1 MKIKVNSSELNRMM
15 KTISKCIGNR
25 DMAYGNIEVIYDNNM
40 LTLRGTNGQF
50 AAVMYTPVMGGDGET
65 FGVDGEMFGKVCAL
79 CKGDVEIVTEGSSCI
94 IRGAGRTRLP
104 IVKANI
110 PNFVRPDYDAS
121 AKVLAQDFAK
131 CFSSVEHAICTD
143 QSNARIALTGVNV
156 EIGDDSIKMVTLDGF
171 MLAIES
177 AKCSG
182 EDAKMIVPGAFMRL
196 IKDSTVNG
204 EEITLTTDG
213 HRIMAQTEGMMIA
226 CPLLI
231 SDFPDYNR
239 ILPTDFRTECLV
251 DADNLR
257 TILKNSAV
265 VCSANK
271 LVKFEIEDNHIKI
284 SGNSEQADYEA
295 VLECETRGENLKIAF
310 NLEYI
315 LDTIGSV
322 GSEEIIMK
330 FNTPSSPCV
339 VRSKTAQGIRLVLP
353 VRVMG

>member
-1 MKIKVNSSELNRMM
+1 MKIKVHSSELNRMM
-15 KTISKCIGNR
+15 RTISKCIDGR
-25 DMAYGNIEVIYDNNM
+25 QQAYGNIEVIYDNNM

-50 AAVMYTPVMGGDGET
+50 AAVMSTPVMGGDGET
-65 FGVDGEMFGKVCAL
+65 FCIDGEMFGKVCAL
-79 CKGDVEIVTEGSSCI
+79 CKGDVEIVTEGNSCI
-94 IRGAGRTRLP
+94 IRGAGRTRIP
-104 IVKANI
+104 IVKAKI
-110 PNFVRPDYDAS
+110 PDFVRPDYDAT
-121 AKVLAQDFAK
+121 AKVTAQNFAK
-131 CFSSVEHAICTD
+131 CFSGVEHAICTD

-177 AKCSG
+177 AECSG
-182 EDAKMIVPGAFMRL
+182 EEAKMIVPGTFMRL
-196 IKDSTVNG
+196 IKDSTATG

-213 HRIMAQTEGMMIA
+213 HRIMAETEGMMIA

-231 SDFPDYNR
+231 SEFPDYNR

-251 DADNLR
+251 DADSLR

-265 VCSANK
+265 VCSTNK
-271 LVKFEIEDNHIKI
+271 LVKFDITDNKITI

-295 VLECETRGENLKIAF
+295 VVECDTRGDNLKIAF

-322 GSEEIIMK
+322 SSEEVIMK

-339 VRSKTAQGIRLVLP
+339 VQTKTDNGIRLVLP